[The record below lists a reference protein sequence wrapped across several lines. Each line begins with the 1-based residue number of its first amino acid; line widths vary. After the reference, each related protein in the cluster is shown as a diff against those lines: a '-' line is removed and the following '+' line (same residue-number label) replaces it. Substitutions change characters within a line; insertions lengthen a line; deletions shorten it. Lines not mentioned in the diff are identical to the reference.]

1 MPDKPEAKSNPTP
14 QQPAQPAAVPGARRG
29 GPGRGGPGRGGPGGR
44 GRGPRRFPRRQTESE
59 LLGLKET
66 VVSINRV
73 SKTVKGGKRFSFGV
87 LVVVGDM
94 KGKVGC
100 GLGKSKDIQYAIKKA
115 SFRARTNMFQFAMV
129 NKTIPHEATG
139 VFGAGKVWM
148 KPAAPG
154 TGVIAGGGVRNVLE
168 AGGIKNILT
177 KSLGS
182 NNHFSM
188 VYATLEALKMLKSKE
203 EIMKLRGRG

>member
-1 MPDKPEAKSNPTP
+1 MAENTKPQAAATP
-14 QQPAQPAAVPGARRG
+14 APGGNAPQRPGANAQQRPGGARRFG
-29 GPGRGGPGRGGPGGR
+29 GGR
-44 GRGPRRFPRRQTESE
+44 GRPQRRQTESE
-59 LLGLKET
+59 MLGLKET

-73 SKTVKGGKRFSFGV
+73 SKTVKGGKRFSFGC
-87 LVVVGDM
+87 LVVVGDL

-115 SFRARTNMFQFAMV
+115 AACARNNMVQFPLVADS
-129 NKTIPHEATG
+129 IPHEATG
-139 VFGAGKVWM
+139 TFGAGKVWM
-148 KPAAPG
+148 KPAASG

-168 AGGIKNILT
+168 AAGVKNILT

-188 VYATLEALKMLKSKE
+188 VYATMEALKLLKSKE
-203 EIMKLRGRG
+203 EIEKLRGR

>member
-1 MPDKPEAKSNPTP
+1 M
-14 QQPAQPAAVPGARRG
+14 
-29 GPGRGGPGRGGPGGR
+29 
-44 GRGPRRFPRRQTESE
+44 
-59 LLGLKET
+59 LGLTET

-87 LVVVGDM
+87 LVVVGDQ

-100 GLGKSKDIQYAIKKA
+100 GLGKSKDIQFAIQKGA
-115 SFRARTNMFQFAMV
+115 ARARKGMV
-129 NKTIPHEATG
+129 EFPLINGTIPHEVVG
-139 VFGAGKVWM
+139 RYGAGSVWM

-168 AGGIKNILT
+168 AAGIHNILT

-188 VYATLEALKMLKSKE
+188 VYATMEALKDLRSKE
-203 EIMKLRGRG
+203 QIQKLRGRA

>member
-1 MPDKPEAKSNPTP
+1 MTENTQSKNP
-14 QQPAQPAAVPGARRG
+14 APAAQARPGSSPAGGQRRFG
-29 GPGRGGPGRGGPGGR
+29 GGGR
-44 GRGPRRFPRRQTESE
+44 GRPPRRQTESE
-59 LLGLKET
+59 MLGLKET

-115 SFRARTNMFQFAMV
+115 GSRARSNMIQFPLV
-129 NKTIPHEATG
+129 DGSIPHETTG
-139 VFGAGKVWM
+139 QYGAGKVWM
-148 KPAAPG
+148 KPAASG

-168 AGGIKNILT
+168 VAGVKNILT
-177 KSLGS
+177 KSIGS

-188 VYATLEALKMLKSKE
+188 VYATMEALGQLKSRE
-203 EIMKLRGRG
+203 EIAQLRGR

>member
-1 MPDKPEAKSNPTP
+1 M
-14 QQPAQPAAVPGARRG
+14 
-29 GPGRGGPGRGGPGGR
+29 
-44 GRGPRRFPRRQTESE
+44 
-59 LLGLKET
+59 LGLKET

-73 SKTVKGGKRFSFGV
+73 SKTVKGGKRFSFGC
-87 LVVVGDM
+87 LVVVGDS

-115 SFRARTNMFQFAMV
+115 ASRARSNMIQFPLVADS
-129 NKTIPHEATG
+129 IPHETTG
-139 VFGAGKVWM
+139 EYGAGKVWM

-168 AGGIKNILT
+168 AAGVKNILT

-188 VYATLEALKMLKSKE
+188 VYATIEALRQLRSRE
-203 EIMKLRGRG
+203 EIMKLRGR

>member
-1 MPDKPEAKSNPTP
+1 MQICDDVE
-14 QQPAQPAAVPGARRG
+14 G
-29 GPGRGGPGRGGPGGR
+29 GD
-44 GRGPRRFPRRQTESE
+44 
-59 LLGLKET
+59 
-66 VVSINRV
+66 I
-73 SKTVKGGKRFSFGV
+73 FGV
-87 LVVVGDM
+87 LVTLLGCQRSFGILLGQLINPLLRFVIGAKLHDLPGDVDR
-94 KGKVGC
+94 KRPTNGT
-100 GLGKSKDIQYAIKKA
+100 QYAIKKA
-115 SFRARTNMFQFAMV
+115 SYKARNNMFQFTMV
-129 NKTIPHEATG
+129 NNSIPHEATG

-203 EIMKLRGRG
+203 EIKKLRGRG

>member
-1 MPDKPEAKSNPTP
+1 M
-14 QQPAQPAAVPGARRG
+14 
-29 GPGRGGPGRGGPGGR
+29 
-44 GRGPRRFPRRQTESE
+44 
-59 LLGLKET
+59 LGLKET

-115 SFRARTNMFQFAMV
+115 GSRARSNMIQFPLV
-129 NKTIPHEATG
+129 DGSIPHETTG
-139 VFGAGKVWM
+139 QYGAGKVWM
-148 KPAAPG
+148 KPAASG

-168 AGGIKNILT
+168 VAGVKNILT
-177 KSLGS
+177 KSIGS

-188 VYATLEALKMLKSKE
+188 VYATMEALGQLKSRE
-203 EIMKLRGRG
+203 EIAQLRGR

>member
-1 MPDKPEAKSNPTP
+1 M
-14 QQPAQPAAVPGARRG
+14 
-29 GPGRGGPGRGGPGGR
+29 
-44 GRGPRRFPRRQTESE
+44 PRRQSESE

-66 VVSINRV
+66 VVAINRV

-100 GLGKSKDIQYAIKKA
+100 GLGKSKDIQFAIQKGAAKA
-115 SFRARTNMFQFAMV
+115 RKSMAGFTLAND
-129 NKTIPHEATG
+129 TIPHETIG
-139 VFGAGKVWM
+139 VFGAGRVWM

-154 TGVIAGGGVRNVLE
+154 TGVIAGGGVRAVLE
-168 AGGIKNILT
+168 AAGIKNILT

-182 NNHFSM
+182 STSFSM
-188 VYATLEALKMLKSKE
+188 VYATLEALKGLKSKE
-203 EIMKLRGRG
+203 EILKLRGKG

>member
-1 MPDKPEAKSNPTP
+1 MAENTKPQAAATP
-14 QQPAQPAAVPGARRG
+14 GPGAGAPQRPGGNAQQRPGGARRF
-29 GPGRGGPGRGGPGGR
+29 GGR
-44 GRGPRRFPRRQTESE
+44 GRPPRRQTESE
-59 LLGLKET
+59 MLGLKET

-73 SKTVKGGKRFSFGV
+73 SKTVKGGKRFSFGC
-87 LVVVGDM
+87 LVVVGDL

-115 SFRARTNMFQFAMV
+115 AARARGNMVQFPLVADS
-129 NKTIPHEATG
+129 IPHEATG
-139 VFGAGKVWM
+139 TFGAGKVWM

-168 AGGIKNILT
+168 AAGVKNILT

-188 VYATLEALKMLKSKE
+188 VYATMEALKLLKSKE
-203 EIMKLRGRG
+203 EIDKLRGK